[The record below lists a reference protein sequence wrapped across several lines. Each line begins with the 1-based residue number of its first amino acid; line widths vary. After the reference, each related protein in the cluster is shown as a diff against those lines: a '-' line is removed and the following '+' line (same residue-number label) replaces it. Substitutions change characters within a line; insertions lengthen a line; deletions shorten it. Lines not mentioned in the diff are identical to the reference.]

1 METSSQ
7 LKQLDIDQIDAN
19 PENPR
24 IIFRQ
29 SEMDNLLVSIK
40 KYGVQVPVSVY
51 REGGRYRLIDGE
63 RRWRVSK
70 KLNLRTIPA
79 ILQEKPTTLGNLL
92 MMFNIHALREQWD
105 LFTVA
110 NKLTRVI
117 ELLIPQYGREPNEP
131 ELSEETGLP
140 RGTIRRC
147 RLLIDLPDRY
157 KSVILDELEK
167 PKPRQKLTEDFFIE
181 MEVALKTVRRNSP
194 FAITGQIDE
203 VRDNLIRKY
212 EEGLIRNIVDFRKV
226 GKLATSPKNV
236 DYSPQDAVHAL
247 NKIFYDKNTGIDQV
261 FSSTVGVLYEEKR
274 LITNVRNVIV
284 QIDGLGAGEKSDP
297 EIREALLELK
307 NAIDR
312 ALEEE

>member
-7 LKQLDIDQIDAN
+7 LKQLDVDLIDAN

-24 IIFRQ
+24 IVFRQ
-29 SEMDNLLVSIK
+29 SEMDSLLVSIK
-40 KYGVQVPVSVY
+40 KYGVQVPVAVY

-79 ILQEKPTTLGNLL
+79 IVQDKPTTLGNLL

-105 LFTVA
+105 LFTIA
-110 NKLTRVI
+110 NKLTRVM
-117 ELLIPQYGREPNEP
+117 ELLLPQYGREPNES

-194 FAITGQIDE
+194 FAMSGQIDE
-203 VRDNLIRKY
+203 IRDNLIRKY
-212 EEGLIRNIVDFRKV
+212 EQGLIRNIVDFRKV
-226 GKLATSPKNV
+226 AKLATSPKNL
-236 DYSPQDAVHAL
+236 DYSQQDAENAL
-247 NKIFYDKNTGIDQV
+247 NKIFYDKNAGIDQV
-261 FSSTVGVLYEEKR
+261 FSNTVGALYEEKR
-274 LITNVRNVIV
+274 LITNLRNVIF
-284 QIDGLGAGEKSDP
+284 QIDALSAIERSDP
-297 EIREALLELK
+297 EIRDALLELK

-312 ALEEE
+312 ALEDE

>member
-7 LKQLDIDQIDAN
+7 LKQLDIDLIDAN

-24 IIFRQ
+24 IVFRQ
-29 SEMDNLLVSIK
+29 NEMDSLLVSIK

-79 ILQEKPTTLGNLL
+79 IVQEKPTTLGNLL

-157 KSVILDELEK
+157 KSVILEELEK

-194 FAITGQIDE
+194 FAISGQIDE
-203 VRDNLIRKY
+203 IRDNLIRKY
-212 EEGLIRNIVDFRKV
+212 EQGLIRNIVDFRKV
-226 GKLATSPKNV
+226 AKLATAPKNV
-236 DYSPQDAVHAL
+236 DYSQQDAENAL
-247 NKIFYDKNTGIDQV
+247 NQIFYDKNAGIDQV
-261 FSSTVGVLYEEKR
+261 FSSTVGALYEEKR
-274 LITNVRNVIV
+274 LITNLRNVIF
-284 QIDGLGAGEKSDP
+284 QIDSLAVVERSDP

-312 ALEEE
+312 VLEDE